1 MASGVEE
8 LLDMLFE
15 MIDEA
20 KRVPLSNDKC
30 QIERDQALD
39 LIDDIRS
46 QFPMELTE
54 ARKMMAR
61 RAEME
66 AEAKRKAESIVR
78 AAEERAKQLLASDT
92 IALQARQRA
101 NDMMRQAEERS
112 RELKRSA
119 NDYCED
125 ALRRTEEAVSEA
137 YNEIK
142 QSRSRFRAAAAATV
156 NNTTGGG
163 AQGAAGGRTMYDA
176 DRD

>member
-66 AEAKRKAESIVR
+66 AESKRKADSIVR

-92 IALQARQRA
+92 LALQAKQRA
-101 NDMMRQAEERS
+101 NDMIRQAEERS
-112 RELKRSA
+112 RALKRSA
-119 NDYCED
+119 NEYCED
-125 ALRRTEEAVSEA
+125 ALRRTEEAVAEA
-137 YNEIK
+137 YDEIK
-142 QSRSRFRAAAAATV
+142 QSRARFRAAANAAASSA
-156 NNTTGGG
+156 G
-163 AQGAAGGRTMYDA
+163 AQAPQGGGRTIFNAA
-176 DRD
+176 DQS

>member
-20 KRVPLSNDKC
+20 RNAPLASDKC
-30 QIERDQALD
+30 VIERDRALD

-66 AEAKRKAESIVR
+66 AEAKRKADSIVR
-78 AAEERAKQLLASDT
+78 AADERAKQMLASDT
-92 IALQARQRA
+92 VALQARQRA
-101 NDMMRQAEERS
+101 NELMRQAEERS

-119 NDYCED
+119 NEYCED
-125 ALRRTEEAVSEA
+125 ALRRTEEAVAEA

-142 QSRSRFRAAAAATV
+142 QSRSRFRAAAAAI
-156 NNTTGGG
+156 NNPGAS
-163 AQGAAGGRTMYDA
+163 AQGGRAVFDA
-176 DRD
+176 DKH